1 MVTGME
7 RTLVLIKPDGVQ
19 RGMVGPILSRFEARG
34 LKIVGMKLM
43 QVPAEL
49 AQRHYA
55 EHEGKPFYPGLI
67 SYITSGPVVAL
78 VLEGPNAVA
87 AVRKTVG
94 ATRSW
99 EAEAGTIRGDF
110 ALEVG
115 RNLVHASDAPDT
127 AASEIA
133 LWFGDQPPVDYRREI
148 DRWVLEDAAP
158 TSTASDSSGSGPR
171 SAGTA

>member
-1 MVTGME
+1 ME

-19 RGMVGPILSRFEARG
+19 RGLVGPILTRFEARG

-49 AQRHYA
+49 AQQHYA

-67 SYITSGPVVAL
+67 TYITSGPVVAL
-78 VLEGPNAVA
+78 VLEGPNAVS

-94 ATRSW
+94 ATKAW
-99 EAEAGTIRGDF
+99 EADAGTIRGDF

-115 RNLVHASDAPDT
+115 RNLVHASDAPET
-127 AASEIA
+127 GRREVA
-133 LWFGDQPPVDYRREI
+133 LWFSDAEQTSWERAT
-148 DRWVLEDAAP
+148 DRWIYE
-158 TSTASDSSGSGPR
+158 
-171 SAGTA
+171 